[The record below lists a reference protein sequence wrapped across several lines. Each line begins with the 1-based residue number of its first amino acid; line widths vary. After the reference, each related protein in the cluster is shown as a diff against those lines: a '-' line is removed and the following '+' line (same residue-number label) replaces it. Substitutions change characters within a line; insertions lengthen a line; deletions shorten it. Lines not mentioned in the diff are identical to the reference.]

1 MVLHNT
7 LFFIY
12 MMVAGGKIISFFK
25 LILPIQLVFQVH
37 NLWWL
42 LLLAPTLSVLI
53 CYLTSC
59 EPMRLNLT
67 YMHEQPLPAP
77 SICCLKPAAIGL
89 LVVIALH
96 LSITV
101 FMQWLV
107 QVGCVPCQ
115 GRLARKPALIAHRGC
130 GFVYPE
136 NTIMSFVHSSQIP
149 GMIGLETDVQVISHI
164 HALKLYGMWVVL

>member
-1 MVLHNT
+1 
-7 LFFIY
+7 
-12 MMVAGGKIISFFK
+12 MMVAGGKIIAFFR
-25 LILPIQLVFQVH
+25 LLLPIQLAFQIH

-67 YMHEQPLPAP
+67 HTYEQPLPAP
-77 SICCLKPAAIGL
+77 NVCCLSIKPAAIGI
-89 LVVIALH
+89 LVVVVLH
-96 LSITV
+96 LSTTLL
-101 FMQWLV
+101 MQWV
-107 QVGCVPCQ
+107 TEVGCMPCQ
-115 GRLARKPALIAHRGC
+115 GRLPRKPALIAHRGC

-149 GMIGLETDVQVISHI
+149 GMIGLETDVQVITYTHSFET
-164 HALKLYGMWVVL
+164 LWNVGCSPGEL